1 MASQRVVT
9 ALHPGADGVS
19 RDDRKARTRR
29 ALLDA
34 ALELTSRDRGYSGL
48 SLREIAKAAG
58 VVPAAFYRH
67 FESTEEL
74 GLALVEESFVT
85 IRRTMREVR
94 EVPVPTRHLIG
105 VSVDAFL
112 GYVLE
117 HELHFRFIMK
127 ERYGGSATLRTAI
140 RQEVR
145 LFTSELATDLAR
157 APKLSHVS
165 TADLQLVAAL
175 VVQTVISATEL
186 TLDTRP
192 EDTAELDRIAA
203 DAQAQLLIIF
213 IGGERWHGRNGDE
226 PD

>member
-1 MASQRVVT
+1 MGRRTPPSTTRPYSGPMTSQRVVT

-112 GYVLE
+112 GYV
-117 HELHFRFIMK
+117 
-127 ERYGGSATLRTAI
+127 
-140 RQEVR
+140 
-145 LFTSELATDLAR
+145 
-157 APKLSHVS
+157 
-165 TADLQLVAAL
+165 
-175 VVQTVISATEL
+175 
-186 TLDTRP
+186 
-192 EDTAELDRIAA
+192 
-203 DAQAQLLIIF
+203 
-213 IGGERWHGRNGDE
+213 
-226 PD
+226 